1 MRKADRLNKRPD
13 WKVGVDRN
21 NENQVVIK
29 ENWVYSLQKI
39 IIEGPEIDML
49 EKIRKM
55 RSRNKDV
62 VRIVEEMKKAKV
74 KKLQENEWQI
84 ERELML
90 KEKKVYV
97 SKDEELRIEMIW
109 LHHDVPAVG
118 YGGRWKIV
126 ELVTRNYWWLGV
138 TRDVGRYVEGYDL
151 FQRMKNK
158 SEKLAGKLKLSKVPE
173 KP

>member
-1 MRKADRLNKRPD
+1 
-13 WKVGVDRN
+13 
-21 NENQVVIK
+21 
-29 ENWVYSLQKI
+29 
-39 IIEGPEIDML
+39 
-49 EKIRKM
+49 M

-118 YGGRWKIV
+118 YGGRWKTV

-151 FQRMKNK
+151 FQRIKNK
-158 SEKLAGKLKLSKVPE
+158 SEELAGKLKLSKILE